1 MRVYPTNNSIDNL
14 EETYDKDGNKT
25 LLLERKD
32 ILKFFA
38 QAKKDIDS
46 EKYRLFRLSDEGET
60 EIIMV
65 KKNSAHHRV
74 LNKIMTT
81 NAKTYVI

>member
-1 MRVYPTNNSIDNL
+1 MRVFPTNSSVDNL
-14 EETYDKDGNKT
+14 EETYDKDGNKI

-32 ILKFFA
+32 ILKFFV

-46 EKYRLFRLSDEGET
+46 KKYRLFRLTDGGDT

-65 KKNSAHHRV
+65 KENSVHPRG
-74 LNKIMTT
+74 
-81 NAKTYVI
+81 